1 MGWDPRNASA
11 RRGGVRPG
19 ETHARPVGRSPP
31 AANVTDGTRVSG
43 WARASRAGLPAGAAA
58 DARTRATRPTPGQ
71 TRRHPRPAS
80 TGHGRVRSKAAG
92 TANAD
97 AAVYTRLTAN
107 GTDVTPG
114 AVPLCEAM
122 SRESAGTECPS
133 AQGPELPWRPHRGA
147 LRPRPA
153 TAWAHGALQVAAQA
167 ADLSTPPSAQG
178 LDDTP

>member
-1 MGWDPRNASA
+1 MSRTG
-11 RRGGVRPG
+11 
-19 ETHARPVGRSPP
+19 
-31 AANVTDGTRVSG
+31 
-43 WARASRAGLPAGAAA
+43 RASRAGPGRAGPAFLPVLPRTHGQGPRGRLR
-58 DARTRATRPTPGQ
+58 ARRGGTRAPPPPVTL
-71 TRRHPRPAS
+71 
-80 TGHGRVRSKAAG
+80 VRGKAAG

-133 AQGPELPWRPHRGA
+133 AQGPELPWRPRQGA